1 MDKSN
6 KYFLFLLSLLTL
18 AAGVYLYR
26 PYGLYFLADDFIHI
40 PESIN
45 NLVEQRNSLRPMGN
59 ISLHIDYL
67 FSQLSAKGYH
77 VTNLLLHALNTFF
90 VFLLCRTVLRKY
102 DQDTDNWLP
111 IIAAVVFFIYPF
123 HSEAVFWVIGRSG
136 SLGTLFFLP
145 ALIFYLQK
153 ERSTFYF
160 IGSLLC
166 FELALL
172 SYESSWVFP
181 LLTIVIALFDSKNK
195 HVNKKVQALQV
206 TLVWFVFICHLLV
219 RARLTGQLF
228 NSYDTGS
235 LLHMDIKS
243 LGLNGMRLLARTL
256 LPPFVHAQWLV
267 VSLFTALMFIVAL
280 VVKFYRHNLP
290 KPLFLLLSWCWLL
303 SYIPYLSLGVDTHG
317 VEGERYLYLPSVFF
331 CMWLMYVLY
340 RIINKQWQTCFAAV
354 LVGTSM
360 FYLYQSRSY
369 YTKAGEVTK
378 ATMHEIGKLHD
389 KESILVENLPQNNK
403 GAVVF
408 RLGLV
413 EGVKWLYPSNRAAI
427 KIISIDDSDRK
438 VRQAISSFAVNFD
451 TLINQKEAVLSFT
464 DSSLTI
470 KR

>member
-1 MDKSN
+1 MDKPN
-6 KYFLFLLSLLTL
+6 KNFLFILSLLTL
-18 AAGVYLYR
+18 AAGIYLYR

-67 FSQLSAKGYH
+67 ISHTSAKGYH

-90 VFLLCRTVLRKY
+90 VFLLCRAFLKRY
-102 DQDTDNWLP
+102 DRDTDAWLP
-111 IIAAVVFFIYPF
+111 IMVAIVFFIYPF
-123 HSEAVFWVIGRSG
+123 HSEAVFWILGRSG

-145 ALIFYLQK
+145 ALILYLHK
-153 ERSTFYF
+153 EKSIFYF

-172 SYESSWVFP
+172 SYESSWIFP
-181 LLTIVIALFDSKNK
+181 LLTLLIAFFDAKNK
-195 HVNKKVQALQV
+195 SINKKVQALQV
-206 TLVWFVFICHLLV
+206 TLVWFVFICHLFL
-219 RARLTGQLF
+219 RAKLTGQLF

-235 LLHMDIKS
+235 LLHINLKS
-243 LGLNGMRLLARTL
+243 LSLNGFRLLARTL
-256 LPPFVHAQWLV
+256 LPPFVNAQWLM

-280 VVKFYRHNLP
+280 VVKFYRHDLP
-290 KPLFLLLSWCWLL
+290 KRLFLVLSYCWLL

-331 CMWLMYVLY
+331 CLWLMYVLY
-340 RIINKQWQTCFAAV
+340 RIINKQWQTCFTVVFIAI
-354 LVGTSM
+354 SI
-360 FYLYQSRSY
+360 FYLHQSRSY
-369 YTKAGEVTK
+369 YIKAGEITR
-378 ATMHEIGKLHD
+378 TTINEIGKLD
-389 KESILVENLPQNNK
+389 NKETILVENLPQNNK

-408 RLGLV
+408 RLGF
-413 EGVKWLYPSNRAAI
+413 EDAIKWLHPNNNAAI
-427 KIISIDDSDRK
+427 KVVSIDDSDK
-438 VRQAISSFAVNFD
+438 HVKQAKLGFAVKFD
-451 TLINQKEAVLSFT
+451 TSANQKEAVFIFT